1 MARPGLEPGT
11 PRFSVLRPNLSNWAE
26 SPAIKRLLVGSRKEA
41 EAGYLR
47 TFALQLGTQIGF
59 GTQSTP
65 MAATSP
71 VDADAVC
78 DSTGSPAASCSAPV
92 KHDVGGLSERR
103 ASHVR
108 ARGWQSH
115 PAQGGALRRLASAP
129 AARPFRASRGP
140 DRDASLRQ
148 TPEVPVIAHNLD
160 TLASASEGSRRAA
173 FVNATFL
180 RPWRVL
186 LKGRVPRTPV
196 QGARKPGVAGA
207 ARGRWS
213 RSRCGR
219 RRRPRRP
226 GLAASTCRSPVR
238 PTGSRFRS
246 G

>member
-1 MARPGLEPGT
+1 
-11 PRFSVLRPNLSNWAE
+11 
-26 SPAIKRLLVGSRKEA
+26 
-41 EAGYLR
+41 LR

-160 TLASASEGSRRAA
+160 TLASASEGSRRAR
-173 FVNATFL
+173 F
-180 RPWRVL
+180 RQCD
-186 LKGRVPRTPV
+186 VPAPV
-196 QGARKPGVAGA
+196 ASAAEGAGSAHP
-207 ARGRWS
+207 
-213 RSRCGR
+213 RSGCAETRRCGC
-219 RRRPRRP
+219 
-226 GLAASTCRSPVR
+226 G
-238 PTGSRFRS
+238 
-246 G
+246 